1 MAASHTQFKKIAY
14 DKLNARQKE
23 QFNFQKIAATL
34 ADYGFNCIK
43 LSDDWQGADF
53 LAYHVDGTTTL
64 RVQLKSRLDIK
75 QKYRD
80 KNIWMA
86 FPHNKAWYLIEYDRL
101 VEKVGATTKW
111 LTSCS
116 WLNDH
121 GYSSGSINPEL
132 LASLAEYKLGPVY
145 GVVLDED

>member
-1 MAASHTQFKKIAY
+1 
-14 DKLNARQKE
+14 
-23 QFNFQKIAATL
+23 
-34 ADYGFNCIK
+34 
-43 LSDDWQGADF
+43 
-53 LAYHVDGTTTL
+53 
-64 RVQLKSRLDIK
+64 
-75 QKYRD
+75 
-80 KNIWMA
+80 MA